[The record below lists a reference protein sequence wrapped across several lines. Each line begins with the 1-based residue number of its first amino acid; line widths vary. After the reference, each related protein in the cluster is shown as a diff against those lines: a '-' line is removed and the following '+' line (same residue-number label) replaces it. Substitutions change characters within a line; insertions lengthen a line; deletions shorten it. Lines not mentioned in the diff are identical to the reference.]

1 MISALQRAPGELVT
15 ICPCQSFVC
24 GAGSSNSVTVFAFPV
39 LSISWLVAR
48 DCRSQRTFLGEHP
61 CFVLE
66 WMCGFWP
73 VAGWWSA
80 FLEWNFLPQ
89 SRRAAFCLS
98 GEGSH
103 CWCFLR
109 RRAIGRPGVLVL
121 GSGQALGCP
130 SHLRLSPSRFCIQSS
145 TVQRRM

>member
-1 MISALQRAPGELVT
+1 MTAV
-15 ICPCQSFVC
+15 CPPRRLRSWLRQQCHR
-24 GAGSSNSVTVFAFPV
+24 VFAFPV
-39 LSISWLVAR
+39 LPISWLVAR
-48 DCRSQRTFLGEHP
+48 PCRSQRTFLGEHP

-66 WMCGFWP
+66 WTCGLWP

-80 FLEWNFLPQ
+80 FLYWYSLSQ

-98 GEGSH
+98 EGSH

-109 RRAIGRPGVLVL
+109 RRVIGRPGVLVP
-121 GSGQALGCP
+121 GSSQAFACL
-130 SHLRLSPSRFCIQSS
+130 SHLHLSPSGFCIQSS